1 MKELFQKC
9 GKYILLH
16 FALVLYSFTS
26 VLSKFAG
33 RNPLLS
39 WRFLMIYGCIL
50 MILVIYA
57 VLWQQVLKRMPLS
70 TAFAN
75 KAVVIIW
82 GVIWGALFF
91 HEKIRWNMYV
101 GLVLIIVGILLVG
114 GQKEDV

>member
-1 MKELFQKC
+1 MKDMFQKC

-16 FALVLYSFTS
+16 FALLLYSFTS

-33 RNPLLS
+33 RYPLIS
-39 WRFLMIYGCIL
+39 WRFLVIYGCIL
-50 MILVIYA
+50 MLLMIYA

-82 GVIWGALFF
+82 GIVWGILFF
-91 HEKIRWNMYV
+91 QEKIRWNNYV
-101 GLVLIIVGILLVG
+101 GLVLIIFGILLVG
-114 GQKEDV
+114 GEEENA